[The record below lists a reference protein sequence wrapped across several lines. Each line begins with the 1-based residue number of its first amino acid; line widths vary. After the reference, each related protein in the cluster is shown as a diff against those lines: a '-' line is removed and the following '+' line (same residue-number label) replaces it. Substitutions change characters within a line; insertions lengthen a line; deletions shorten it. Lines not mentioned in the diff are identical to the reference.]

1 MEYQYYEF
9 QTIDRRLTKAE
20 QEEIKKLS
28 SRVVLTAHRA
38 VFTYSY
44 GDFRGDPLTV
54 LQKYFDALLY
64 MANWGS
70 YQLAFRFPKSLLNP
84 KALEPYC
91 DQESVEV
98 STVGS
103 YVILNIELNDE
114 EGGGW
119 IEEDNGWLNSLLPL
133 RQAILRGDYRVL
145 YLAWLKEMAIASEA
159 GYLETDPVEPPVPP
173 NLQTLD
179 SALQSFA
186 EWLNLDPDLVSAA
199 GQTSLPQEIPPE
211 PFQEWIEALSE
222 SAKNDLLLEL
232 ITNESTSSTQLQARL
247 RQKFAQPSPDS
258 STTVRGDRRRFS
270 QLQTL
275 ATQIRSNREAQEQ
288 AEAKAKRQ
296 KYLKSLKP
304 REAQLWDT
312 IHELIAR
319 KQAIPY
325 DQAVQ
330 HLIDLR
336 DLAQLE
342 GNTTLF
348 QSRLRQI
355 ENDYANR
362 PGLLRRM
369 QEAKLI

>member
-1 MEYQYYEF
+1 L
-9 QTIDRRLTKAE
+9 I
-20 QEEIKKLS
+20 
-28 SRVVLTAHRA
+28 
-38 VFTYSY
+38 
-44 GDFRGDPLTV
+44 
-54 LQKYFDALLY
+54 
-64 MANWGS
+64 
-70 YQLAFRFPKSLLNP
+70 
-84 KALEPYC
+84 
-91 DQESVEV
+91 
-98 STVGS
+98 
-103 YVILNIELNDE
+103 
-114 EGGGW
+114 
-119 IEEDNGWLNSLLPL
+119 
-133 RQAILRGDYRVL
+133 
-145 YLAWLKEMAIASEA
+145 
-159 GYLETDPVEPPVPP
+159 
-173 NLQTLD
+173 
-179 SALQSFA
+179 
-186 EWLNLDPDLVSAA
+186 EWLNLDSDLVSAA
-199 GQTSLPQEIPPE
+199 GQESLQQEIPPE

-222 SAKNDLLLEL
+222 SEKNDLLLEL

-247 RQKFAQPSPDS
+247 RQKFAQSSPDS
-258 STTVRGDRRRFS
+258 STTIRGDRRRFS

-288 AEAKAKRQ
+288 AEAQAKRQ

-304 REAQLWDT
+304 REAKLWDT